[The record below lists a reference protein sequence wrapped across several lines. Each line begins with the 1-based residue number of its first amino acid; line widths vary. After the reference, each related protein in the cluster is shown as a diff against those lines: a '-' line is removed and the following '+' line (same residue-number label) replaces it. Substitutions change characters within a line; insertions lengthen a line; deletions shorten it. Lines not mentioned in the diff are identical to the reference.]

1 MQRVWAFPALFALL
15 YLCWHDVRQLA
26 RKATTDS
33 HKMRHYNY
41 QLMQSWQVQVS
52 IVLTY
57 LSFGVLFSPAGATNN
72 RSDRIAQAL
81 SASAESIGAAV
92 SGRSDATTAA
102 QKSKAFA
109 RMAARDGTAAS
120 EFGGK

>member
-1 MQRVWAFPALFALL
+1 MVLTFVPALSAS
-15 YLCWHDVRQLA
+15 LC
-26 RKATTDS
+26 
-33 HKMRHYNY
+33 
-41 QLMQSWQVQVS
+41 
-52 IVLTY
+52 
-57 LSFGVLFSPAGATNN
+57 SPAGVTNN

-92 SGRSDATTAA
+92 SGRSDATVAA

-109 RMAARDGTAAS
+109 QMAARDGTAAS

>member
-1 MQRVWAFPALFALL
+1 MQRTQHALVDTHTLL
-15 YLCWHDVRQLA
+15 CGYGTPVHLCF
-26 RKATTDS
+26 DS
-33 HKMRHYNY
+33 
-41 QLMQSWQVQVS
+41 
-52 IVLTY
+52 
-57 LSFGVLFSPAGATNN
+57 AGATNN

-92 SGRSDATTAA
+92 SGRSDATAAA

-109 RMAARDGTAAS
+109 LLAGREGTSAS